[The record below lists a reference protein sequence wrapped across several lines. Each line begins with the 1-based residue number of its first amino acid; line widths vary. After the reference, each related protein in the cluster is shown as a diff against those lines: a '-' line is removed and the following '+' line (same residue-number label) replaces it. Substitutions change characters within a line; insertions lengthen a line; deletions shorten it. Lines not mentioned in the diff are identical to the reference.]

1 MNLGILGLN
10 IKIIKRIL
18 DIYLYK
24 ILKKKKI
31 ILKIKNNI

>member
-24 ILKKKKI
+24 IFKKKKI
-31 ILKIKNNI
+31 ILKIENNI